1 MQATKV
7 KPPAIA
13 TRAKSSND
21 PQAMADTKAVAMTE
35 KLSIDLSDEKA
46 FFSGMVGLLSIRW

>member
-1 MQATKV
+1 
-7 KPPAIA
+7 
-13 TRAKSSND
+13 
-21 PQAMADTKAVAMTE
+21 MADTKAVAMTE